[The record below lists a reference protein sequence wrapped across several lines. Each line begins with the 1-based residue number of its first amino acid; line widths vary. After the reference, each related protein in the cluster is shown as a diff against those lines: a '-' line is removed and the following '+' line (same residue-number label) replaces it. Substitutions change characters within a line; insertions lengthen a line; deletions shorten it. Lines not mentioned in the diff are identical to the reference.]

1 MDHKVFVAFFIFVD
15 FDEMVTT
22 AEGAEAG
29 KFVIKVNRSVEF
41 A

>member
-1 MDHKVFVAFFIFVD
+1 MNHEVLVAFFILID

-22 AEGAEAG
+22 PKGSEAG